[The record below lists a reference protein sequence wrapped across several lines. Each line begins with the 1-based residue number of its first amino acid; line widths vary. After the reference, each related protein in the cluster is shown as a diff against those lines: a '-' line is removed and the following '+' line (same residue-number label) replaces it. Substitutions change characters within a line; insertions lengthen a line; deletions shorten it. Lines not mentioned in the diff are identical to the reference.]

1 MFSCQFYKKWVPVR
15 RKNINLLL
23 ETVTYTATT
32 ETDTCIITIDIVMC
46 ILHCKK

>member
-1 MFSCQFYKKWVPVR
+1 MFSCQFYKMWVPVR
-15 RKNINLLL
+15 GRNMNLLL
-23 ETVTYTATT
+23 QTVTYTATT